1 MSLPGNGGE
10 LARCAGGGARR
21 CPRPLL
27 CQVHAAPRRPQ
38 ILKAAFLF
46 YVFRNSIKLLV
57 VRERRAVQVGRG
69 GDVLG
74 NNTFL
79 LKEFYLSCWI
89 TEMVLTTD
97 GGG

>member
-1 MSLPGNGGE
+1 MSQIF
-10 LARCAGGGARR
+10 AVMRA
-21 CPRPLL
+21 LL
-27 CQVHAAPRRPQ
+27 CQVHAAPRHPQ

-46 YVFRNSIKLLV
+46 YVFRNIITLLV
-57 VRERRAVQVGRG
+57 VRERRAFQVGEWG
-69 GDVLG
+69 GGGFLG

-79 LKEFYLSCWI
+79 VKEFYLSSGI